1 MTQYNC
7 TFHCHPIC
15 PMMATNTQYI
25 PRYETMY
32 WSTPSMAALND
43 NSSGR
48 CILLPA
54 LCVWCALFKLTQDG
68 VHWTKLNR
76 NLHHAQA
83 NTIHADTG
91 LSVCLSVC
99 ALAVRAFPDTSLIEQ
114 SMDSQHSCI
123 SCLSHAAVECMMLTE
138 CACM

>member
-1 MTQYNC
+1 MT
-7 TFHCHPIC
+7 
-15 PMMATNTQYI
+15 
-25 PRYETMY
+25 
-32 WSTPSMAALND
+32 AAAEDVYFYQHFVSAVL
-43 NSSGR
+43 SSS
-48 CILLPA
+48 
-54 LCVWCALFKLTQDG
+54 LTKDG
-68 VHWTKLNR
+68 VRWTKLNR

-123 SCLSHAAVECMMLTE
+123 SMSRPCCS
-138 CACM
+138 